1 MIHFLPS
8 PDGDAPSPAD
18 DSPDCAPHASA
29 PQSSASVTPF
39 TPTVSPAHRRDGW
52 TAEKQIAFAEAL
64 AETACVAE
72 ACRRVGMSESSAYRL
87 RRRPCGA
94 PFRRAWDA
102 ALDHAMHRLEQAVL
116 SRALHGV
123 PRPVFY
129 KGEQVGEYRDYD
141 ERLAMF
147 LLRARRPDRYGGWIN
162 TVPAPDEWEDETG
175 DPALRLDGYLT
186 QIDAR
191 SDIEDGGDEDDDT
204 ENNARPTTLPASA
217 RDGA

>member
-8 PDGDAPSPAD
+8 PDGERPSPAD
-18 DSPDCAPHASA
+18 ASADRAPRASA
-29 PQSSASVTPF
+29 PHSTGNIAPF
-39 TPTVSPAHRRDGW
+39 TPSVSPTHRRDGW

-64 AETACVAE
+64 AETACGAA

-94 PFRRAWDA
+94 PFRRARDA

-123 PRPVFY
+123 ARPVFH
-129 KGEQVGEYRDYD
+129 KGEQVGEYREYD

-147 LLRARRPDRYGGWIN
+147 LLRARRPDRYGGWIA
-162 TVPAPDEWEDETG
+162 TIPAPDRWEDETD

-186 QIDAR
+186 EIEFR
-191 SDIEDGGDEDDDT
+191 SDSEGDGDEEPPLPT
-204 ENNARPTTLPASA
+204 PAPARAPA